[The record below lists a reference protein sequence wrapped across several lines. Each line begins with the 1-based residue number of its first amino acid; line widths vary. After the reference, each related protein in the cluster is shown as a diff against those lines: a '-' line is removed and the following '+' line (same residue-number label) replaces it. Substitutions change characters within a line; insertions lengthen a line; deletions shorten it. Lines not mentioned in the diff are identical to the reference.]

1 MPCVP
6 KASELLAPMLMMIL
20 PSGGAPLRM
29 FGAASPAANAGPA
42 AKKLRRVGID
52 QFPFEDGIAEHVDK
66 GQASTS
72 SFARTPRA
80 GRGPRSSAHRQSGL
94 PLRRSPS
101 YR

>member
-6 KASELLAPMLMMIL
+6 KASALLAPMLMMIL

-29 FGAASPAANAGPA
+29 FGAASPAANAVPA

-66 GQASTS
+66 GRGP
-72 SFARTPRA
+72 ARCLPGGGKFWGRCGA
-80 GRGPRSSAHRQSGL
+80 GRRFASSNGKQWSA
-94 PLRRSPS
+94 P
-101 YR
+101 